1 MRVEFLDKF
10 GRDLDKISSNVT
22 RQSVRR
28 LILRLESAGS
38 LREIPQLKKLSG
50 FKSAYRVRL
59 GEYRVG
65 LFIEGD
71 QVQFARIAHR
81 KDIYKMFP

>member
-1 MRVEFLDKF
+1 MHVEFLDKF
-10 GRDLDKISSNVT
+10 RKDLDKISSDVT

-28 LILRLESAGS
+28 LILRVESARS

-71 QVQFARIAHR
+71 HVQFARIAHR
-81 KDIYKMFP
+81 KDIYKMFS